1 MGINTFRGGYLAPF
15 FKILNERGIRYCVL
29 RNYADL
35 PQSTG
40 GSDVDMWVHA
50 DDVEASLSIAY
61 ETEKACGY
69 PLVST
74 YGDATA
80 IKLCFQRED
89 DGVQFDIFC
98 GAIYYRNHVFIDG
111 ETIMCHTREHNGVCV
126 LDDELGDLIAFLKE
140 ILNNGTCSA
149 KYSSPVVGNKNY
161 SEKYF
166 RDNLSSFDSTFAAHL
181 CRFINS
187 NQIDES
193 TIAALAIEARKAL
206 NTSASVSKLGIVWAK
221 IRRIFKHPGYVIAFD
236 ERCKQSVKEEL
247 ADLLERGFHHGVT
260 ICRGNPDLK
269 QVVQTF
275 FKAKVLLVDCTS
287 YGCWLH
293 PKPDI
298 VVDAS
303 LSQREIR
310 KRIIARMAHR
320 FRRRP

>member
-1 MGINTFRGGYLAPF
+1 MKTIVIGGYLAPF

-29 RNYADL
+29 RNYAGL

-50 DDVEASLSIAY
+50 DDVKAALNVAY
-61 ETEKACGY
+61 ETENTYGY

-74 YGDATA
+74 YGDTTA

-98 GAIYYRNHVFIDG
+98 GAIYYRNHVFIEG
-111 ETIMCHTREHNGVCV
+111 ETIMRHTRNYNGVCV
-126 LDDELGDLIAFLKE
+126 LDDDFGGIIAFLKE

-149 KYSSPVVGNKNY
+149 KYVSPVMGNKTFTETY
-161 SEKYF
+161 IRE
-166 RDNLSSFDSTFAAHL
+166 NLRSFDSAFAAHF
-181 CRFINS
+181 CRFIN
-187 NQIDES
+187 NKQIDDGI
-193 TIAALAIEARKAL
+193 IANLAIEARKAL
-206 NTSASVSKLGIVWAK
+206 STSARVSKIGIVWAK